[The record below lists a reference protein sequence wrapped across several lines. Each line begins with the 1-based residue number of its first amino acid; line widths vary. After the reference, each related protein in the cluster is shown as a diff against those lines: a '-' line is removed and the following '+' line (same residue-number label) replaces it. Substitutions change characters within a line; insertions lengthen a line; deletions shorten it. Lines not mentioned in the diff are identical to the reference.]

1 MTRVLAICRQEER
14 VTYRACEEL
23 MALDG
28 DLEVIGQLARTKK
41 KVSNFF
47 CCLKGE
53 KKVVCDDASGGRL
66 FFICNVLK

>member
-1 MTRVLAICRQEER
+1 
-14 VTYRACEEL
+14 